1 MVYAVSATDFPV
13 AEAVYRRNIKGD
25 NEIRTIFCT
34 LTGPLAVEVGISKFY
49 LTETHVPTK
58 GPESFV
64 KFG

>member
-1 MVYAVSATDFPV
+1 MH
-13 AEAVYRRNIKGD
+13 
-25 NEIRTIFCT
+25 EICTIFRT